1 MLYSSVFQ
9 VHFFFQNCNIYIY
22 IFFIFIFHDV
32 GLIMIVEEKKQSKYS
47 CVLNNSSKFGGM
59 ISM

>member
-9 VHFFFQNCNIYIY
+9 VHFFQNCNIYILY
-22 IFFIFIFHDV
+22 IHFFYHV
-32 GLIMIVEEKKQSKYS
+32 GLLMIVEKQSKYS

>member
-9 VHFFFQNCNIYIY
+9 VHFFSQNCNIYIY
-22 IFFIFIFHDV
+22 IYFIFIFHHV
-32 GLIMIVEEKKQSKYS
+32 GLIMIVEKNSQNI
-47 CVLNNSSKFGGM
+47 CVLNNSSNFGGM

>member
-9 VHFFFQNCNIYIY
+9 VHFFFKTVIYIY
-22 IFFIFIFHDV
+22 FIFIFYHV
-32 GLIMIVEEKKQSKYS
+32 GLLMIVEKQSKYS

>member
-9 VHFFFQNCNIYIY
+9 VHFFQNCNIYIY
-22 IFFIFIFHDV
+22 IIFYIHFSSLRLNHDS
-32 GLIMIVEEKKQSKYS
+32 GKKKQSKYS

>member
-9 VHFFFQNCNIYIY
+9 VHFFSKTVIYIY

-32 GLIMIVEEKKQSKYS
+32 GLIMIVEKKQSKYS